1 MIRFS
6 YQRARRNGS
15 SWRVRLPVGLIAL
28 GLAVPLAGQER
39 QAMLPW
45 WRRAPER
52 QVGHYWIKTDLPAEQ
67 AEALAAHLNLMYGE
81 YAGRLASLPAR
92 APTPMNV
99 LLFAERIDYVETLRR
114 RYGVEADDTGG
125 MFFVNPR
132 GTALALWT
140 GALPRR
146 RVLHVLR
153 HEGFHQFA
161 YSRFGADL
169 PPWVDEGLAEI
180 FGASVVVG
188 GNLLVGQASARMLD
202 EVRTALELGTYVPF
216 DRMLA
221 MTAQQWSEALAGGK
235 AAGLYTQSWSMV
247 HFLLYGDGGQYR
259 QRFERYLRLVNAGHL
274 SREAFA
280 RAFETED
287 FDAFE
292 RRWKESVTSASAG
305 SFITALERLEFL
317 AEGARELGRRGVYP
331 EALDGLQEGL
341 VAIDF
346 SLALHGHSVTVELRP
361 DGRMFTIPPTGA
373 SQEGGYE
380 PVFVVSRPK
389 LHQLTRRQRSL
400 EQARP
405 TPSVI
410 ETMYLKPRDLAVRW
424 VRDADGVSFTYDIV
438 VR

>member
-161 YSRFGADL
+161 YSRFGGSMKG
-169 PPWVDEGLAEI
+169 WRRSSGRQWWWR
-180 FGASVVVG
+180 GTCW
-188 GNLLVGQASARMLD
+188 SARRAPGCSTRSGPRWSWA
-202 EVRTALELGTYVPF
+202 RTC
-216 DRMLA
+216 
-221 MTAQQWSEALAGGK
+221 
-235 AAGLYTQSWSMV
+235 
-247 HFLLYGDGGQYR
+247 
-259 QRFERYLRLVNAGHL
+259 
-274 SREAFA
+274 
-280 RAFETED
+280 
-287 FDAFE
+287 
-292 RRWKESVTSASAG
+292 
-305 SFITALERLEFL
+305 
-317 AEGARELGRRGVYP
+317 
-331 EALDGLQEGL
+331 
-341 VAIDF
+341 
-346 SLALHGHSVTVELRP
+346 
-361 DGRMFTIPPTGA
+361 
-373 SQEGGYE
+373 
-380 PVFVVSRPK
+380 
-389 LHQLTRRQRSL
+389 RSI
-400 EQARP
+400 ACWP
-405 TPSVI
+405 
-410 ETMYLKPRDLAVRW
+410 
-424 VRDADGVSFTYDIV
+424 
-438 VR
+438 